1 MNRKIKE
8 VLDVYG
14 FPVATN
20 TYTGDE
26 DIYFVMTINA
36 FPDDFADD
44 GPQHI
49 KYLCS
54 VHLYCPHTFNTMG
67 IKRQIK
73 KALHDAGFT
82 YPTEIDASDE
92 TQHIVFEFEG
102 ADGG

>member
-1 MNRKIKE
+1 MIKKIKE
-8 VLDVYG
+8 VLDVFGYK
-14 FPVATN
+14 VSTN
-20 TYTGDE
+20 IYTGSE
-26 DIYFVMTINA
+26 QIYFVISVNA

-54 VHLYCPHTFNTMG
+54 VHLYCPHLFSTTVL
-67 IKRQIK
+67 KKQVK